1 MKFSRI
7 LHSSAFF
14 LIAGQCAFAQSQN
27 PEDTSSIGLVQR
39 DVWTNISG
47 DLSQLLRTQSFP
59 NSPNQSS
66 FVASSLNFS
75 SIGDNYGQRIRG
87 SIVPPLTGNW
97 RFWITGDDSAELWLS
112 PSWKASEKRRIANL
126 TSWLN
131 PNAFDVTPSQKSN
144 AIPLSANTPY
154 YFEILHKEGGGADHV
169 SVAWAYESENFA
181 LASNGA
187 TASQSNTGWG
197 GVASRAIDGN
207 TNGSWNANTTT
218 HTAGEPNPWL
228 AVDFGQDRAINRVK
242 LWNRA
247 DGLQSRLSNFRIS
260 VLDAAG
266 AEIAGE
272 NFYPAGSG
280 NVGTAL
286 VWSLPSS
293 IVARQIRISLL
304 GVNNR
309 GDNYLSLAELE
320 AYEEIHSETQRQIIP
335 VIALRKQTLESGDT
349 DGNGLPDAWEIA
361 MGLRNANGTGT
372 RPSISEYSDDDGDSI
387 TNLEEWRLGLDP
399 RVPNSAAGLFL
410 FERWD
415 GIFKYSADDLVIH
428 PSFYGPANSRYFAD
442 PNAGKFSQ
450 LYFGARMRGYI
461 EPKVTGDYTFWL
473 SARNGAELYLSTA
486 LAKGKYAKRVIASL
500 DPKTGAGHGIASNES
515 NLWDRF
521 STQRSKTLRL
531 VAGQRYY
538 TEVLLQNGHGG
549 SAHASIAWAYNG
561 GPRTILP
568 ADVAFSYVKTSD
580 DADDDFLPDAW
591 ESQYGLSI
599 TDNGAIDMQR
609 QGERGDYDGDGLT
622 NREEYLLGIDPSN
635 SDTDGDGISDFD
647 EIAGLG
653 TDALTANAITDTL
666 LTEIALGSH
675 VSSSTA
681 WTMTSGGL
689 IADSFRGEATW
700 NFTVP
705 TAGNWL
711 LRLDLELMGAT
722 YGNEEVPIVIKVD
735 GKIVVRKQ
743 VRFGT
748 GKRGLLQALSPWL
761 LAGNHQ
767 VSVLVDNS
775 LARRAVRLV
784 SLKILAPANAAAT
797 LAKGNRILSHPV
809 ASRTSPAFLEGYAR
823 DPGTVT
829 LNGTPAQIGTGSGH
843 WFANVPLSNLPGAQS
858 YIIMYEQG
866 WQTSGTLTWQAT
878 NAMDAETLTIRRGDA
893 LRVGAWASDPAMPS
907 TLTLSSG
914 GNIQLTGEGTSI
926 LTFPTAGVFT
936 VTGTLGSGE
945 VATLTVRV
953 IAPPG
958 FTGQTMDALDN
969 FARTLSVSAVP
980 EVTFEVAE
988 DLARLSVSRTTTT
1001 ASLAIA
1007 PLSPEEMGVAARLFP
1022 GGPILAVQ
1030 RVNVIGVSDALQNDL
1045 TTSSLSTIPGYKLLQ
1060 SPLTVLN
1067 LPTGARVDVS
1077 IFRAGVMF
1085 TNGTTF
1091 RSIRLADL
1099 VNGSVSLQFL
1109 FPLGMPGGYCH
1120 TVNVYD
1126 RNGVFLGSR

>member
-1 MKFSRI
+1 MNFSRI

-14 LIAGQCAFAQSQN
+14 LIAGQCAFAQSTN
-27 PEDTSSIGLVQR
+27 PEDPSSIGLVQR
-39 DVWTNISG
+39 DIWTNLGG
-47 DLSQLLRTQSFP
+47 DLAQLLRAQSF
-59 NSPNQSS
+59 SYTPNQSS

-126 TSWLN
+126 PSWLA

-154 YFEILHKEGGGADHV
+154 YFEILHKEGVGGDHV
-169 SVAWAYESENFA
+169 SVAWAYESENYA

-187 TASQSNTGWG
+187 TATQSSTILS

-228 AVDFGQDRAINRVK
+228 AVDLGQDRTINRVK

-272 NFYPAGSG
+272 NFYPAGAG
-280 NVGTAL
+280 NVGTSM

-293 IVARQIRISLL
+293 VLGRQIRVSLL
-304 GVNNR
+304 GANNF
-309 GDNYLSLAELE
+309 GDHILSIAELE
-320 AYEEIHSETQRQIIP
+320 AYDEIFSENQRQIIP
-335 VIALRKQTLESGDT
+335 SSVLRKQTFEQGDA
-349 DGNGLPDAWEIA
+349 DGNGLPDAWEVTY
-361 MGLRNANGTGT
+361 GLRNANGTGT
-372 RPSISEYSDDDGDSI
+372 SPSISEYSDGDGDSI

-415 GIFKYSADDLVIH
+415 GIFKYSADDLVSH
-428 PSFYGPANSRYFAD
+428 PNFYQSPNSRYFAESKD
-442 PNAGKFSQ
+442 GKFTQ

-473 SARNGAELYLSTA
+473 SARNGAELYLSTD
-486 LAKGKYAKRVIASL
+486 LSEGKYAKRVITSL
-500 DPKTGAGHGIASNES
+500 DPKTGAGHGIGSNES

-521 STQRSKTLRL
+521 STQRSETIHLE
-531 VAGQRYY
+531 AGQKYY
-538 TEVLLQNGHGG
+538 TEVLLQNGHVGN
-549 SAHASIAWAYNG
+549 AHASIAWAYNG
-561 GPRTILP
+561 GPRTDLP
-568 ADVAFSYVKTSD
+568 SDVAFSYINTPD
-580 DADDDFLPDAW
+580 DSDDDFLPDAW

-609 QGERGDYDGDGLT
+609 QGESGDYDGDGLS
-622 NREEYLLGIDPSN
+622 NLEEYLLGIDPSN
-635 SDTDGDGISDFD
+635 SDTDGDGISDF
-647 EIAGLG
+647 EEVTALG
-653 TDALTANAITDTL
+653 TDALVANTITDTL
-666 LTEIALGSH
+666 LAEIGLGSY

-689 IADSFRGEATW
+689 LADSFRGEATW

-722 YGNEEVPIVIKVD
+722 YENEEVPIVIKVD

-797 LAKGNRILSHPV
+797 LAKGNRILSHPL

-823 DPGTVT
+823 DSGTVT
-829 LNGTPAQIGTGSGH
+829 LNGVPAQNGTGRGH
-843 WFANVPLSNLPGAQS
+843 WFANVPLSNLPDAQS
-858 YIIMYEQG
+858 YTLVYEQG
-866 WQTSGTLTWQAT
+866 WQSSGTLTWQAT

-907 TLTLSSG
+907 TVTLSSG
-914 GNIQLTGEGTSI
+914 GTHPLTGTQTTI

-936 VTGTLGSGE
+936 VTGTLGSG
-945 VATLTVRV
+945 AAGTLTVRV
-953 IAPPG
+953 IAPPS
-958 FTGQTMDALDN
+958 FSGQTMDALDN
-969 FARTLSVSAVP
+969 YARTLSVSAAP
-980 EVTFEVAE
+980 EVAFEMPE
-988 DLARLSVSRTTTT
+988 DLARFSMSRTTTS

-1022 GGPILAVQ
+1022 GGSILAVQ

-1045 TTSSLSTIPGYKLLQ
+1045 TSSSTSTIPGYKLLQ

-1067 LPTGARVDVS
+1067 LPTGARVDIN

-1085 TNGTTF
+1085 PNGTTT
-1091 RSIRLADL
+1091 RTIRLADL
-1099 VNGSVSLQFL
+1099 VNGSISLQFL

-1126 RNGVFLGSR
+1126 RNGVFLGAR